1 MDKAT
6 CERLAPRIRRCACFL
21 AHAYSADPDDM
32 AQEITLGI
40 LEAERK
46 RPDLLDHT
54 DSYIVT
60 AGEFAARHQLRK
72 EHRHQNRTCGEEGA
86 PPSAHAPHPFG
97 CTPGAHTDA
106 DTTLDLEAA
115 VSELHPLTQA
125 FVQALW
131 LGYTKQDAAR
141 MVGRSPAWAIETI
154 RRVIQPALRGLA

>member
-72 EHRHQNRTCGEEGA
+72 EHRHQNRTVGEEGA
-86 PPSAHAPHPFG
+86 PPSAHAPHP
-97 CTPGAHTDA
+97 DA

-125 FVQALW
+125 FVKALW

-141 MVGRSPAWAIETI
+141 MVGRSSAWATETI